1 MSWYWAVAA
10 LVLFLMIVLVWYVA
24 NQTTEH
30 LDTSGFAS
38 KVPGVMKMYSHKKPV
53 KSFMDMTDGE
63 KVDFIIDTYFKAET
77 DVKNN
82 DAKKKAEDNYINSL
96 PVANTGSPLPGG
108 GTCGNDFDD
117 CQLWAQNG
125 ECNINPEF
133 MLYSCPGACGACALT
148 PQQKHNV
155 TVIYNNRAPAG
166 IVSHGQNYPGNF
178 PYLNR
183 MYSYNV
189 HYT

>member
-1 MSWYWAVAA
+1 MSQYWLAATVA
-10 LVLFLMIVLVWYVA
+10 LVLIVLLVWYVA
-24 NQTTEH
+24 KQTSAKPRIEY
-30 LDTSGFAS
+30 LDTAGFAAR
-38 KVPGVMKMYSHKKPV
+38 VPEVDKLQQQTKPA

-63 KVDFIIDTYFKAET
+63 KVGFIINTYFKAVSDE
-77 DVKNN
+77 DPG
-82 DAKKKAEDNYINSL
+82 DSKKKKKEDAYVNSL
-96 PVANTGSPLPGG
+96 PVSS
-108 GTCGNDFDD
+108 TCGNDFDD
-117 CQLWAQNG
+117 CKLWAQNG

-166 IVSHGQNYPGNF
+166 TVSHGQNYPGNF